1 MGAVASSFTYALK
14 RAVVGRP
21 FRSDHF
27 RREALPKRLAMP
39 VFASDMLSSVTYAPD
54 EILLALSTSGIVAIT
69 ISPWIGLAVGIV
81 TLIMVLC
88 FRLTLRAYPAGGDYS
103 VVAQNLGVRPA
114 RLVAA
119 ALLVDFVLTLSV
131 SMAVFAGFV
140 AQLVPSL
147 RGYTVFVALGGV
159 AVVSLFGLRGWKGT
173 RTLMAVPTYTFIAL
187 VFIMLAVGFG
197 RMLAGDLPQ
206 AESAAF
212 TLEPLAG
219 VDTAMQGLAAVFI
232 VLRAFSS
239 GSVAV
244 AGIETV
250 AAAAPK
256 FRQPRG
262 RNAGNTLLITG
273 ALSATMLV
281 GLMWLASVLGIKYA
295 AEPEAQLFVNGHS
308 VGPDYVQHPVVG
320 QMAEAVFSFSPVL
333 TAVVIVVSALILL
346 VAANTAI
353 EGFPVLASRL
363 ARDELLPKQ
372 MATRGDRMTFS
383 NGILVLAGASMLIIF
398 ITDAQPTKLIELYL
412 VGVFLSFSL
421 GQLAMVRHWTR
432 ILRRTVSGPKRT
444 KMLIA
449 RVVGFVGVVLGLT
462 VLVVVIITKFVGGV
476 WMALLA
482 MFLLYA
488 LMGGIFRHYSAVN
501 RDLSVDP
508 EDTDVRRLPAGTR
521 AVVVVTSI
529 NKPALRAVAY
539 ARASRPTQLEAI
551 TVAVDAEGVEEIQK
565 QWDAMELTVP
575 LTIIGSPF
583 RELIRPIM
591 RHVTTLRRRH
601 PQDLI
606 IVYIPQFIVGRWWE
620 SLLHNQTVL
629 RLKSFLAFL
638 PGVVVA
644 TVPWR
649 LESFNRSQVVLE
661 SAEGDIEL
669 SDLRMKK

>member
-1 MGAVASSFTYALK
+1 MVAVASSFTYALK

-27 RREALPKRLAMP
+27 RREELPKRLAMP

-54 EILLALSTSGIVAIT
+54 EILLALSTFGIVAIT
-69 ISPWIGLAVGIV
+69 ISPWIGLAVGLV
-81 TLIMVLC
+81 TLLMVLC

-140 AQLVPSL
+140 AQLVPAL
-147 RGYTVFVALGGV
+147 REYTVVTALVGV
-159 AVVSLFGLRGWKGT
+159 AVVSLFGLRGWSAT
-173 RTLMAVPTYTFIAL
+173 RKLMAIPTYIFIAL
-187 VFIMLAVGFG
+187 VFIMLAVGIG
-197 RMLAGDLPQ
+197 RMIAGDLPQ
-206 AESAAF
+206 AETAHF
-212 TLEPLAG
+212 ELKPLSG
-219 VDTAMQGLAAVFI
+219 VDEGMQGLAAVFI

-250 AAAAPK
+250 ATAAPK

-273 ALSATMLV
+273 LLSATMLV
-281 GLMWLASVLGIKYA
+281 GLMWLASKLGVKYA
-295 AEPEAQLFVNGHS
+295 AEPQAQLFQHGES
-308 VGPDYVQHPVVG
+308 VGADYVQHPVVG
-320 QMAEAVFSFSPVL
+320 QMAEAVFSFSPALITIVL
-333 TAVVIVVSALILL
+333 AAFALILL

-353 EGFPVLASRL
+353 EGFPMLASRL

-383 NGILVLAGASMLIIF
+383 NGIVVLAASAMLIIV
-398 ITDAQPTKLIELYL
+398 ITDAKPTKLIELYL

-449 RVVGFVGVVLGLT
+449 RVVGVIGAVLGLT
-462 VLVVVIITKFVGGV
+462 VLVVVIVTKFVGGV

-482 MFLLYA
+482 MFVLYIV
-488 LMGGIFRHYSAVN
+488 MGGIFRHYAAVDG
-501 RDLSVDP
+501 DLRVDP
-508 EDTDVRRLPAGTR
+508 DDTDVRRLPTGTR
-521 AVVVVTSI
+521 AVVIVTDI
-529 NKPALRAVAY
+529 NKPALRSLAY
-539 ARASRPTQLEAI
+539 ARASRPTQLEAL
-551 TVAVDAEGVEEIQK
+551 TVAVDEKAVEKIQK
-565 QWDAMELTVP
+565 QWDAMELSVP
-575 LTIIGSPF
+575 LTIIDSPF

-601 PQDLI
+601 PRDLI

-649 LESFNRSQVVLE
+649 LESFNRSRVVLE
-661 SAEGDIEL
+661 SAEGEIEL